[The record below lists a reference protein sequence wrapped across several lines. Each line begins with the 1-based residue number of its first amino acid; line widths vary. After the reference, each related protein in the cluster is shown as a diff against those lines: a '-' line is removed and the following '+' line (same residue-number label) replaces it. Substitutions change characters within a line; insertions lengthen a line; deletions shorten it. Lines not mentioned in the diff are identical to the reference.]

1 MLIRSLIQRL
11 LPTRCIAGV
20 CVFLLTICSFAG
32 PVAADSIL
40 LEFSSSNCPP
50 CRAMQPIV
58 SELIARG
65 VPVRQVDV
73 QAEPQLVQRYQIRST
88 PTYVVVQDGREVTRL
103 VGAQTAAQLYTALKQ
118 NPGGE
123 LVPTRSELAGPTPTI
138 QDPQTRLA
146 PMTSPSRSLAQSSD
160 RSIRSELGP
169 SSQPG
174 SSNAASGDQWQ
185 SLASLPSTDA
195 APPARTASVRSEA
208 MPNATL
214 ANAVERAQAATVRLR
229 VHDGR
234 GYGAGTGTIIDVHGE
249 EALVLTCG
257 HLFRDGDGKGK
268 IEVDLFVAG
277 QPRTVIG
284 QLIDYDAG
292 DRDIGLVAIRPDMP
306 VQPVEVVQ
314 ASDVLKVGQP
324 AFSFGCDRGDPPSRR
339 DTRITGVNKYNQNI
353 GGSNL
358 EISGAPID
366 GRSGGGLFDERGRL
380 VGVCNAAD
388 YKSDIGIYTGPGA
401 IHWQLDR
408 VQLERLYQDAPAESL
423 ASNETEPLSPAA
435 ATSSSG
441 SLPTNMNQFA
451 GVEATGSAAAAPQ
464 GTSDLAAATAD
475 TEMIVIIR
483 DRNGNSHEQV
493 LTLHEPD
500 AHLVQQI
507 RQAAHR

>member
-1 MLIRSLIQRL
+1 
-11 LPTRCIAGV
+11 
-20 CVFLLTICSFAG
+20 
-32 PVAADSIL
+32 
-40 LEFSSSNCPP
+40 
-50 CRAMQPIV
+50 MQPIV

-73 QAEPQLVQRYQIRST
+73 QAEPQVAQRYHIRST
-88 PTYVVVQDGREVTRL
+88 PTYVVVQKGREVTRL
-103 VGAQTAAQLYTALKQ
+103 VGAQSAAKLYAALKQ

-123 LVPTRSELAGPTPTI
+123 LVPTRSEIAAPPARTANI

-146 PMTSPSRSLAQSSD
+146 PLSAPSNSLTPSANRSVRRGSEESSRGGGEHAQS
-160 RSIRSELGP
+160 E
-169 SSQPG
+169 
-174 SSNAASGDQWQ
+174 QWQ
-185 SLASLPSTDA
+185 SLASLTSEDVG
-195 APPARTASVRSEA
+195 RTNQPQKRVAEA
-208 MPNATL
+208 MPSASL
-214 ANAVERAQAATVRLR
+214 ADAVERAQAATVRLR

-268 IEVDLFVAG
+268 IEVDIFVGG
-277 QPRTVIG
+277 QPRTVAG

-292 DRDIGLVAIRPDMP
+292 DRDIGLVAIHPGMS
-306 VQPVEVVQ
+306 VKPVEVVREN
-314 ASDVLKVGQP
+314 DVMKVGQV

-380 VGVCNAAD
+380 IGVCNAAD
-388 YKSDIGIYTGPGA
+388 YKSDIGIYTGPGS

-408 VQLERLYQDAPAESL
+408 VQLARLYQADPNESL
-423 ASNETEPLSPAA
+423 ASNQMRSNDRSATELPSSPQP
-435 ATSSSG
+435 SV
-441 SLPTNMNQFA
+441 NQFA
-451 GVEATGSAAAAPQ
+451 GT
-464 GTSDLAAATAD
+464 ATADSSPAEADD
-475 TEMIVIIR
+475 TEMIVILR
-483 DRNGNSHEQV
+483 DRNGNNREQV
-493 LTLHEPD
+493 LTLRQPD

-507 RQAAHR
+507 RQAARH